1 MKEQTLEDSVGL
13 DKLMNIIKDI
23 RDDDEWVVDSHSQSH
38 YNGGLEAMARILE
51 HIAELRQS
59 EGKE

>member
-1 MKEQTLEDSVGL
+1 MKELTFEDSIEL
-13 DKLMNIIKDI
+13 DKLMHIIKNI
-23 RDDDEWVVDSHSQSH
+23 RDDDGWVVDSHSKAF

-59 EGKE
+59 EGKK

>member
-1 MKEQTLEDSVGL
+1 MKEHTLEDSIRL

-23 RDDDEWVVDSHSQSH
+23 KNDNEWVVDSHSQSH